1 MSPNA
6 RIVQSDIARQRQ
18 AMRDL
23 NALPW
28 ARRPGINFRA
38 LGWACVT
45 VMILTTLLGLLTI
58 GAR

>member
-6 RIVQSDIARQRQ
+6 RIVQSDTARQRQ

-23 NALPW
+23 NSLPW
-28 ARRPGINFRA
+28 APRPGINLRA

-45 VMILTTLLGLLTI
+45 MMILSALLGLMAV
-58 GAR
+58 GS